1 MSTLFVDTINEKT
14 SGNGIKIPGHVV
26 QYASNTEGGSISS
39 TSTSYVA
46 SGANISFTPKYS
58 NSKII
63 ITVQSR
69 RFNIYNSETLLVKLM
84 RDGATNVSVDGT
96 EHVIVRR
103 NQNSSASNQIS
114 DGLSYMWQDA
124 PNTTSA
130 VSYEIYYKV
139 NTGTGFMA
147 DGGGIQYY
155 VMEIAQ

>member
-1 MSTLFVDTINEKT
+1 MSTLFVDDINEKT
-14 SGNGIKIPGHVV
+14 SGNGVKIPGHVV
-26 QYASNTEGGSISS
+26 QYASNTEGASISS
-39 TSTSYVA
+39 NSTSYVA

-58 NSKII
+58 DSKII
-63 ITVQSR
+63 VTVQSR

-103 NQNSSASNQIS
+103 NENSSASNQIS

-139 NTGTGFMA
+139 NTGTGFLA
-147 DGGGIQYY
+147 DGGGLQYY
-155 VMEIAQ
+155 IMEIAQ

>member
-14 SGNGIKIPGHVV
+14 SGNGIQIPGHVV
-26 QYASNTEGGSISS
+26 QFASNTEGGSISS
-39 TSTSYVA
+39 TSTSFVA

-63 ITVQSR
+63 ITAQSR
-69 RFNIYNSETLLVKLM
+69 RFNIYTANLIQVKLM

-96 EHVIVRR
+96 EHAGYFR
-103 NQNSSASNQIS
+103 NDNSSSGNQIS
-114 DGLSYMWQDA
+114 IPLSYMWQDA

-130 VSYEIYYKV
+130 VSYEVYYKV
-139 NTGTGFMA
+139 GTGTGFMA